1 MYSRMDTEDRINVR
15 TNVVREE
22 MRNLSER
29 IVWEFYTKSEF
40 YNFRDYVHELI
51 NKIKLD
57 LRDKVDV
64 EKY

>member
-1 MYSRMDTEDRINVR
+1 MDTEDRINVR